1 MLGRHA
7 GMTGAHEGSVIDLLM
22 SDPGILLFTTVG
34 IVATAVSI
42 VRDARDQKA
51 HSDGQDASGDVVEV
65 RAA

>member
-1 MLGRHA
+1 
-7 GMTGAHEGSVIDLLM
+7 MTGAHKAGVIDLLM

-42 VRDARDQKA
+42 VRDTRDQKA
-51 HSDGQDASGDVVEV
+51 RSVDQEASGEAVEV

>member
-1 MLGRHA
+1 
-7 GMTGAHEGSVIDLLM
+7 VIDLLT

-42 VRDARDQKA
+42 VRDARGQKSRSLA
-51 HSDGQDASGDVVEV
+51 HGPGEEVVEV

>member
-1 MLGRHA
+1 
-7 GMTGAHEGSVIDLLM
+7 MTGAYEGPVIDLLT

-42 VRDARDQKA
+42 VRDARDQKVR
-51 HSDGQDASGDVVEV
+51 SSSQDASGEVVEV

>member
-1 MLGRHA
+1 
-7 GMTGAHEGSVIDLLM
+7 MTGAHEGPVIDLLT

-42 VRDARDQKA
+42 VRDARDQK
-51 HSDGQDASGDVVEV
+51 SRSVVQGASEEVIEV